1 MLAPGMG
8 EWVYKANLFLFGEFA
23 YYYPFF
29 LFILNY
35 VYYKRNYKLANFTR
49 RELFGIG
56 FAFFS
61 SLLLFAVFY
70 PNSGYILE
78 LAYAIFS
85 TILGHTGSGIFA
97 LLLLLFSL
105 VLLFPKFAKEILKIE
120 LDFTYLLKV
129 EQAFKSLLMR
139 VFGGEN
145 EKEDVGKSEP
155 IVPKLNILQDSIYGN
170 LQINKDNVYDII
182 QYISYCKNEGK
193 RVSNVFEDLNL
204 LKEHNFEK
212 YQNEYKFANYYR
224 AYEEYLLKQ
233 NFVDFD
239 DLLLLSNLILEN
251 DINFAKE
258 QSLLY
263 NYITVDEYQ
272 DTNTLQ
278 YKILKNLCCM
288 HENITVVGDD
298 DQSIYSWR
306 GAKIENILNFQNDF
320 KNVKLV
326 KLEQNYRSVGTILQA
341 ANNLI
346 SHNEQRL
353 GKTLICTKDTGENI
367 KILKN
372 ENEKDEGLYI
382 AQEVKKLLNSGVEAK
397 EIAILFRVNAL
408 SRAIEE
414 AFMKKQISY
423 KLLSGM
429 RFYERLE
436 IKDLISYLRLILNPS
451 DDLSFKRIINRP
463 KRSIGEKALKNLEEY
478 AKKRQISLFDA
489 LCESDGGVGILT
501 TKKAQNEAN
510 IFIQNI
516 HTLKSYDNAKKVFD
530 NIEELFKIKDY
541 FSEQDDG
548 DERIRNLDE
557 FYANLREKLK
567 EDPEASL
574 EDLLSEISLLSDQDN
589 LDEECVCL
597 MSIHAS
603 KGLEFDYVFIIG
615 FDEGFFPLNSEEN
628 LEEERRLA
636 YVAITRA
643 KKFLTISVANSR
655 FYHGSRANINPSR
668 FLEESKLINKK
679 SKNQNIQ
686 KTSFCKGDLVKH
698 KIFGIGRVVEVNKSG
713 KEEKLNINFGG
724 IMRVIMAS
732 FVEKAV

>member
-1 MLAPGMG
+1 M
-8 EWVYKANLFLFGEFA
+8 
-23 YYYPFF
+23 
-29 LFILNY
+29 
-35 VYYKRNYKLANFTR
+35 
-49 RELFGIG
+49 
-56 FAFFS
+56 
-61 SLLLFAVFY
+61 
-70 PNSGYILE
+70 
-78 LAYAIFS
+78 
-85 TILGHTGSGIFA
+85 
-97 LLLLLFSL
+97 
-105 VLLFPKFAKEILKIE
+105 
-120 LDFTYLLKV
+120 
-129 EQAFKSLLMR
+129 
-139 VFGGEN
+139 
-145 EKEDVGKSEP
+145 
-155 IVPKLNILQDSIYGN
+155 
-170 LQINKDNVYDII
+170 
-182 QYISYCKNEGK
+182 
-193 RVSNVFEDLNL
+193 
-204 LKEHNFEK
+204 
-212 YQNEYKFANYYR
+212 
-224 AYEEYLLKQ
+224 
-233 NFVDFD
+233 
-239 DLLLLSNLILEN
+239 LSNLILEN

-463 KRSIGEKALKNLEEY
+463 K
-478 AKKRQISLFDA
+478 
-489 LCESDGGVGILT
+489 
-501 TKKAQNEAN
+501 
-510 IFIQNI
+510 
-516 HTLKSYDNAKKVFD
+516 
-530 NIEELFKIKDY
+530 
-541 FSEQDDG
+541 
-548 DERIRNLDE
+548 
-557 FYANLREKLK
+557 
-567 EDPEASL
+567 DP
-574 EDLLSEISLLSDQDN
+574 
-589 LDEECVCL
+589 
-597 MSIHAS
+597 
-603 KGLEFDYVFIIG
+603 
-615 FDEGFFPLNSEEN
+615 
-628 LEEERRLA
+628 
-636 YVAITRA
+636 
-643 KKFLTISVANSR
+643 
-655 FYHGSRANINPSR
+655 
-668 FLEESKLINKK
+668 
-679 SKNQNIQ
+679 
-686 KTSFCKGDLVKH
+686 
-698 KIFGIGRVVEVNKSG
+698 
-713 KEEKLNINFGG
+713 
-724 IMRVIMAS
+724 
-732 FVEKAV
+732 

>member
-1 MLAPGMG
+1 M
-8 EWVYKANLFLFGEFA
+8 NLFEDLNDSQKQAVSHIDGAMLILAGAGSGKTKTITTRLAYLIGEVGIPSHNTLTLTFTNKAASVMRHRALNFLQGNHNPLLCTFHKFG
-23 YYYPFF
+23 
-29 LFILNY
+29 
-35 VYYKRNYKLANFTR
+35 
-49 RELFGIG
+49 
-56 FAFFS
+56 
-61 SLLLFAVFY
+61 LLFLKLHFERLERK
-70 PNSGYILE
+70 NSFIV
-78 LAYAIFS
+78 ID
-85 TILGHTGSGIFA
+85 TDDT
-97 LLLLLFSL
+97 
-105 VLLFPKFAKEILKIE
+105 KKIIKD
-120 LDFTYLLKV
+120 LIHDK
-129 EQAFKSLLMR
+129 
-139 VFGGEN
+139 
-145 EKEDVGKSEP
+145 
-155 IVPKLNILQDSIYGN
+155 
-170 LQINKDNVYDII
+170 NKDNVYDII

-397 EIAILFRVNAL
+397 EIAVLFRVNAL

-668 FLEESKLINKK
+668 FLEESKLINEK